1 MPITKADLQQA
12 GRRHRL
18 LSEVIGVSLLAIIAY
33 VSIGISARR
42 RTAPIHTENT
52 KLSSAVAEVSTF
64 RAAFRP
70 STLEQDARILNVPD
84 SLSVALSRD
93 QRVSLAQQI
102 AERAERAG
110 LSDVR
115 VRFALP
121 DSAAA
126 PDRPDLMGTSV
137 AVADY
142 TLSVECTGGFAA
154 VLSLVNHLPLSV
166 AVQRITANR
175 MKGGAQYLLVLAVF
189 EAAADGAN
197 QHG

>member
-1 MPITKADLQQA
+1 MAITKADLQQA
-12 GRRHRL
+12 ARRHRL
-18 LSEVIGVSLLAIIAY
+18 LSEVVGVALLAIVVY
-33 VSIGISARR
+33 VTIGISARR
-42 RTAPIHTENT
+42 RAEPVRVENT
-52 KLSSAVAEVSTF
+52 KLSSAVAEVSQF

-70 STLEQDARILNVPD
+70 SSPEQDVRMLNVPD
-84 SLSVALSRD
+84 SLSIALPRD

-102 AERAERAG
+102 AARAERAG
-110 LSDVR
+110 LSGVR

-142 TLSVECTGGFAA
+142 ALTVECTGGFAA
-154 VLSLVNHLPLSV
+154 MLSLVNQLPPSV
-166 AVQRITANR
+166 AVQRITASR
-175 MKGGAQYLLVLAVF
+175 TKTGAQYHLILAVF
-189 EAAADGAN
+189 EAAAGAAN

>member
-1 MPITKADLQQA
+1 MAITKADLQEA
-12 GRRHRL
+12 ARRHRL
-18 LSEVIGVSLLAIIAY
+18 LGEVVGVSLLAIVVY

-42 RTAPIHTENT
+42 RTAPIRPEVA
-52 KLSSAVAEVSTF
+52 KLNSAVAEVSQF
-64 RAAFRP
+64 RAAFKP
-70 STLEQDARILNVPD
+70 SSPEQDVRMLNVPD
-84 SLSVALSRD
+84 SLSVALPRD

-115 VRFALP
+115 VKFVLP

-126 PDRPDLMGTSV
+126 PDRPDLMSTSV
-137 AVADY
+137 TVADY
-142 TLSVECTGGFAA
+142 TMSVECNGGFAEM
-154 VLSLVNHLPLSV
+154 LSLINHLPPSL

-175 MKGGAQYLLVLAVF
+175 TKTGTQYHLILAVF
-189 EAAADGAN
+189 EAGATGAN

>member
-1 MPITKADLQQA
+1 MAITKADLQQA
-12 GRRHRL
+12 ARRHRL
-18 LSEVIGVSLLAIIAY
+18 LSEVIAVSLLAIIVY

-42 RTAPIHTENT
+42 RTEPVHAEII
-52 KLSSAVAEVSTF
+52 KLSSAVAEVSRF

-70 STLEQDARILNVPD
+70 STPEQDVRMLNVPD
-84 SLSVALSRD
+84 SLSVALPRD
-93 QRVSLAQQI
+93 RRVSLAQQI
-102 AERAERAG
+102 AEHAERAG

-126 PDRPDLMGTSV
+126 PDRPDLVGTSV

-142 TLSVECTGGFAA
+142 TLSVECTGDFAA
-154 VLSLVNHLPLSV
+154 MLSLVNRLPLSV

-175 MKGGAQYLLVLAVF
+175 TKRGAQYLLILAVF
-189 EAAADGAN
+189 EAAVGGAN